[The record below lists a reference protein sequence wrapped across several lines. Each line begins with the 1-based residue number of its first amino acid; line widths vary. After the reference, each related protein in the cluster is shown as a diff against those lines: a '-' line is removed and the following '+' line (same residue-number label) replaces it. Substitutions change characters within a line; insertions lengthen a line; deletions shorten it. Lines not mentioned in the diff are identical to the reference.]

1 MLLRDRMIEMMLAA
15 AAALISP
22 ESGGRREGIARNAMF
37 AVKRTAAY
45 TLEVYVATT
54 KSSLKE

>member
-1 MLLRDRMIEMMLAA
+1 MIEMMLAA